1 MAGIA
6 RPTAAA
12 TEPFALGR
20 GLTDGENAKRE
31 QSPAADF
38 GAEVRPTMSRGTIT
52 MVWRITPSVRR
63 ASVSYDV
70 IGKMGRVTAD
80 ITPGHLGEVLIE
92 VRQGT
97 ERFLASASDP
107 EITIRKHS
115 QVLVVGSLGGRT
127 VEVAPT
133 DAVRLP
139 R

>member
-1 MAGIA
+1 MG
-6 RPTAAA
+6 RHYEAA
-12 TEPFALGR
+12 F
-20 GLTDGENAKRE
+20 GE
-31 QSPAADF
+31 
-38 GAEVRPTMSRGTIT
+38 
-52 MVWRITPSVRR
+52 

-70 IGKMGRVTAD
+70 IGKMVRVTAD

-97 ERFLASASDP
+97 ERFLASSADP
-107 EITIRKHS
+107 EATIKKNA

-133 DAVRLP
+133 DTVRLP